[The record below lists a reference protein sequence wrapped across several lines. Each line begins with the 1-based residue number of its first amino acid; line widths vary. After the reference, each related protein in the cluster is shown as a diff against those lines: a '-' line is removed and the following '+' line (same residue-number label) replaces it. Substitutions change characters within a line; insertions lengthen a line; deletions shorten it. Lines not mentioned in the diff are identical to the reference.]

1 MLQKYPTLD
10 VLDSTDE
17 DPETQTECNKDTGDK
32 FRRLQ
37 KWIRVVDTFRYGNH
51 YNSKVSDLHAYD
63 CTLFAL

>member
-32 FRRLQ
+32 VRRLQ
-37 KWIRVVDTFRYGNH
+37 KWIRGVWFCIGGSGH
-51 YNSKVSDLHAYD
+51 IQIWQPL
-63 CTLFAL
+63 